1 MQRELLEPGAIYGR
15 KFRGGMMIFPPE
27 RLETNFASL
36 PTEMGG
42 KKVRALE
49 DFTDDEAAVF
59 RTDAFEQTLTSVFFE
74 RFFNRRSIQ
83 DIAERLN
90 TTPETVESSFTV
102 ACGRVERIAEVLDK
116 KKAAEKYL
124 IPSRRK
130 YNFSHDETAFL
141 LNRVFGFT
149 AEEIVDILGKYA
161 RTATQRRIQQMAK
174 KYRAAFD
181 SVDAAV

>member
-36 PTEMGG
+36 PIERGH
-42 KKVRALE
+42 RALE
-49 DFTDDEAAVF
+49 DFADDEAAVF
-59 RTDAFEQTLTSVFFE
+59 RTDAFEQNVTSVFFE

-83 DIAERLN
+83 DIADRLS
-90 TTPETVESSFTV
+90 TTTKSVESTFTV
-102 ACGRVERIAEVLDK
+102 AVERVQRIAEVLDK

-124 IPSRRK
+124 VPSRRK
-130 YNFSHDETAFL
+130 FNFTHDELAFL
-141 LNRVFGFT
+141 MNYVFGFK

-161 RTATQRRIQQMAK
+161 RSATQRRIQQMAK
-174 KYRAAFD
+174 KYRDAFD
-181 SVDAAV
+181 SVDAAA